1 VRVRPWPGAGR
12 TLSGVNPTPT
22 PRQTFIMCK
31 PDAVERSLVG
41 EIVSR
46 IERKGLQIV
55 AMDLRTPD
63 RPLAEAHYDEHRD
76 KPFFGEL
83 VDFLTRGPVV
93 AMVVEGPDDQ
103 TFALMRTLI
112 GKTRVEDAQP
122 GSIRGDFATTTNENL
137 VHGSDSVESAAREIS
152 LWFPS

>member
-1 VRVRPWPGAGR
+1 V
-12 TLSGVNPTPT
+12 TNISN
-22 PRQTFIMCK
+22 QTFIMCK
-31 PDAVERSLVG
+31 PDAVERGLVG
-41 EIVSR
+41 EIIAR
-46 IERKGLQIV
+46 IERKGLRLV
-55 AMDLRTPD
+55 AMDLRTAD
-63 RPLAEAHYDEHRD
+63 RALAEAHYDEHRD

-103 TFALMRTLI
+103 TFSIMRTLI

-137 VHGSDSVESAAREIS
+137 VHGSDSNESAAREIA

>member
-1 VRVRPWPGAGR
+1 V
-12 TLSGVNPTPT
+12 SDVN
-22 PRQTFIMCK
+22 QTFIMCK
-31 PDAVERSLVG
+31 PDAVERGLVG
-41 EIVSR
+41 EIIAR
-46 IERKGLQIV
+46 IERKGLKIV
-55 AMDLRTPD
+55 RMDLRTPD
-63 RPLAEAHYDEHRD
+63 RPLAEAHYEEHAS

-103 TFALMRTLI
+103 TFHLMRTLI
-112 GKTRVEDAQP
+112 GKTQVADAQP

-137 VHGSDSVESAAREIS
+137 VHGSDGTESAAREIA

>member
-1 VRVRPWPGAGR
+1 MTQIP
-12 TLSGVNPTPT
+12 SSN
-22 PRQTFIMCK
+22 QTFIMCK
-31 PDAVERSLVG
+31 PDAVERGLVG
-41 EIVSR
+41 EIISR
-46 IERKGLQIV
+46 IERKGLRIV
-55 AMDLRTPD
+55 AMDQRVPD
-63 RPLAEAHYDEHRD
+63 RALAEAHYDEHRD

-103 TFALMRTLI
+103 TFHVMRTLI
-112 GKTRVEDAQP
+112 GKTKVEDAQP

-137 VHGSDSVESAAREIS
+137 VHGSDAVESAAREIA

>member
-1 VRVRPWPGAGR
+1 
-12 TLSGVNPTPT
+12 
-22 PRQTFIMCK
+22 MCK
-31 PDAVERSLVG
+31 PDAVERGLVG
-41 EIVSR
+41 EIVAR
-46 IERKGLQIV
+46 IERKGLRIV
-55 AMDLRTPD
+55 AMDLRTAD

-103 TFALMRTLI
+103 TFGIMRTLI
-112 GKTRVEDAQP
+112 GKTKVEDAQP

-137 VHGSDSVESAAREIS
+137 VHGSDSNESAAREIG
-152 LWFPS
+152 LWFPA

>member
-1 VRVRPWPGAGR
+1 
-12 TLSGVNPTPT
+12 
-22 PRQTFIMCK
+22 MCK
-31 PDAVERSLVG
+31 PDAVERGLVG
-41 EIVSR
+41 EIIAR
-46 IERKGLQIV
+46 IERKGLRIV

-63 RPLAEAHYDEHRD
+63 RALAEAHYDEHRD

-103 TFALMRTLI
+103 TFSIMRTLI
-112 GKTRVEDAQP
+112 GKTKVEDAQP

-137 VHGSDSVESAAREIS
+137 VHGSDATESAAREIS